1 MNVKRI
7 TRLLRLLQTLQSGSG
22 RDATR
27 LADSCG
33 VCRRT
38 LFRDLQTL
46 KSAGVP
52 VEYDREDG
60 RYRVAGAYFLPPTNF
75 TAEEAFA
82 LICLAEQS
90 ANAEMPAFLEPAGVA
105 ARKLLAA
112 MPEELREQFRSLTGS
127 VHLRPTARN
136 PLAEKQSVYQLL
148 VDAQAARRVVEIDY
162 GSLTEWETIHTKL
175 RPYELLFDRRSWYVI
190 GRSSLHNEVRTF
202 NVSRIHNAEA
212 TAECFRRPQGFSL
225 ARYLRNAWRLIPEPG
240 PDSEVHVHFQSVVA
254 HNVSEVRWHATQRCA
269 WRDDGTLDF
278 RATVS
283 GLSEVS
289 WWVLGYGDQA
299 EVIAPVE
306 LRRLVARRAANMMR
320 IYDRA

>member
-7 TRLLRLLQTLQSGSG
+7 TRLLRLLQTLQSDSG
-22 RDATR
+22 QDATR
-27 LADSCG
+27 LAESCG

-38 LFRDLQTL
+38 LFRDLETL

-52 VEYDREDG
+52 VEYNREDK
-60 RYRVAGAYFLPPTNF
+60 RYRVAGGHFLPPTNF
-75 TAEEAFA
+75 TAEEAFS

-90 ANAEMPAFLEPAGVA
+90 ANDEMPAFLAPAGVA

-112 MPEELREQFRSLTGS
+112 MPDELRDQFRSLTGS

-148 VDAQAARRVVEIDY
+148 VDAQAARRAVDLEY
-162 GSLTEWETIHTKL
+162 GSLTEWETIHTRL

-190 GRSSLHNEVRTF
+190 GRSSLHKEVRTF
-202 NVSRIHNAEA
+202 NVSRIEQA
-212 TAECFRRPQGFSL
+212 TPTDQAFRRPKGFSL
-225 ARYLRNAWRLIPEPG
+225 DRYLRNAWRLIPEPG
-240 PDSEVHVHFQSVVA
+240 PDSEVHVRFQSVVA
-254 HNVSEVRWHATQRCA
+254 HNVSEVRWHATQRCE
-269 WRDDGTLDF
+269 WRDDGSLDF
-278 RATVS
+278 YATVS

-299 EVIAPVE
+299 EVIAPAE
-306 LRRLVARRAANMMR
+306 LRKLVARRAANMMNLYGR
-320 IYDRA
+320 V